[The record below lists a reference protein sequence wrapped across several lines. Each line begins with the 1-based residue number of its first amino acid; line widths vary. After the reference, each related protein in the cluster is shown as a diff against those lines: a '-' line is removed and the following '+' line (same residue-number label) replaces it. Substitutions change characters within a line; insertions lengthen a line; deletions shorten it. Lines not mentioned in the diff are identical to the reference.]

1 MGHLVMGMP
10 VACPERSRRVSLPER
25 DLGRNSVIPRKFLAN
40 STLRPTSDEL
50 HSPFALDTPVK
61 RT

>member
-1 MGHLVMGMP
+1 VP